1 MSIAR
6 KRIAVIAAGAV
17 ALVGGLATFVGNLET
32 LHSKI
37 EEYRDKQAYLS
48 TRKPPFP
55 SRLKPED
62 IAGWSSGR
70 LKLALYQIDGY
81 LGKLKTSPPW
91 LRQCLTSETIFPVVY
106 AAQFNERYELTE
118 SEIDRHNRMLI
129 QKRIDQIEI
138 EKIEDRE
145 LLRIND
151 PFVKLLMRS
160 SKQLLSA
167 YQESEIAALDK
178 AHLYLLRNAI
188 FGQHG
193 YKFDTAK
200 LAKFAHRMG
209 WSSSAANI
217 YKASDVS
224 PLERCN
230 AFFLEQLHPG
240 RELGALG
247 RGILLR
253 PPAAKVFPSFLL
265 SSLCTCLA
273 KLKHHVDCRRIS
285 TASDRTEF
293 HEFVD
298 LIIEFVEGDA
308 NKAEWT
314 FLSDG
319 AVEDADVE
327 IFRPHQDRF
336 FSSALDFNVA
346 IQSALAA
353 RDVQFTAADE
363 HRTGAHWGVKL
374 TLTPSTLETL
384 RRDPIL
390 SRDVSA
396 KMCSVIHDS
405 LELAGPYIPR
415 TIETMPA
422 RLQIDQEILEVFD
435 KPIVF
440 NDLRIKLTKEYAKIH
455 YGVSSADIEFIPR
468 MIVIHRTGLK
478 DLKESLER
486 MQPVSR
492 PSAAGSSA
500 TRKEEVNGSAHYLVD
515 RDGTVYSLMKESYIA
530 RHVVGLDRHAIGIQN
545 VGQDENALTD
555 AQVVSNAKLVRFLR
569 RKYDTIKWLV
579 GNSESFA
586 FDGAA
591 LWEEKQ
597 AHEKVDGNPGA
608 AFMTRLRKRVAD
620 LDLKATP

>member
-1 MSIAR
+1 
-6 KRIAVIAAGAV
+6 
-17 ALVGGLATFVGNLET
+17 
-32 LHSKI
+32 
-37 EEYRDKQAYLS
+37 
-48 TRKPPFP
+48 
-55 SRLKPED
+55 
-62 IAGWSSGR
+62 
-70 LKLALYQIDGY
+70 
-81 LGKLKTSPPW
+81 
-91 LRQCLTSETIFPVVY
+91 
-106 AAQFNERYELTE
+106 
-118 SEIDRHNRMLI
+118 
-129 QKRIDQIEI
+129 
-138 EKIEDRE
+138 
-145 LLRIND
+145 
-151 PFVKLLMRS
+151 
-160 SKQLLSA
+160 
-167 YQESEIAALDK
+167 
-178 AHLYLLRNAI
+178 
-188 FGQHG
+188 
-193 YKFDTAK
+193 
-200 LAKFAHRMG
+200 
-209 WSSSAANI
+209 
-217 YKASDVS
+217 
-224 PLERCN
+224 
-230 AFFLEQLHPG
+230 
-240 RELGALG
+240 
-247 RGILLR
+247 
-253 PPAAKVFPSFLL
+253 
-265 SSLCTCLA
+265 
-273 KLKHHVDCRRIS
+273 
-285 TASDRTEF
+285 
-293 HEFVD
+293 
-298 LIIEFVEGDA
+298 
-308 NKAEWT
+308 
-314 FLSDG
+314 
-319 AVEDADVE
+319 
-327 IFRPHQDRF
+327 
-336 FSSALDFNVA
+336 
-346 IQSALAA
+346 
-353 RDVQFTAADE
+353 
-363 HRTGAHWGVKL
+363 
-374 TLTPSTLETL
+374 
-384 RRDPIL
+384 
-390 SRDVSA
+390 
-396 KMCSVIHDS
+396 MCSVIHDS